1 MSEPVISK
9 PVNGGT
15 VSESPGYARRFQ
27 DLRVYKKARVLAK
40 EVFIAT
46 KRSCPTEERF
56 SLTDQIRR
64 SSRSIGGQLAE
75 AWAKRRYP
83 AHFISKLSDADG
95 EQQETQHWLTVAFD
109 CGYFSAEETRRLGEL
124 CLEVGR
130 MLGEMTAKVD
140 QFCQSHD
147 DHQLREPVAEYLI
160 QEDPTF
166 LVASITGD

>member
-9 PVNGGT
+9 SVISGS
-15 VSESPGYARRFQ
+15 VAESPGYARRFQ
-27 DLRVYKKARVLAK
+27 DLRVWKKARVLAK
-40 EVFIAT
+40 EVFLAT
-46 KRSCPTEERF
+46 KKHFPSEEKF

-64 SSRSIGGQLAE
+64 ASRSVGGQLAE

-109 CGYFSAEETRRLGEL
+109 CGYFSADETRRLGEL

-130 MLGEMTAKVD
+130 MIGEMTAKSD
-140 QFCQSHD
+140 QFCQTD
-147 DHQLREPVAEYLI
+147 TGGQLREPPADYFVR
-160 QEDPTF
+160 EDAGF
-166 LVASITGD
+166 LVAPIAED

>member
-124 CLEVGR
+124 SLEVGR
-130 MLGEMTAKVD
+130 MLGEMTAKAD

-147 DHQLREPVAEYLI
+147 DNQLREPVAEYLI